1 MTMRLL
7 AASLFAALLPA
18 ELLSGQ
24 GYAAIFYA
32 GLDGGANVPFH
43 VAEVPPTGLT
53 VEAWVRFDD
62 ATMPTGV
69 PYFPTIVSQN
79 ADTAPSWLLRV
90 ASGSTN
96 NRIVEF
102 LVRDGAGVSQIL
114 SWPFAPGELGNWTHL
129 AATYDGQV
137 MTLFKNST
145 LVAAATLGAASEV
158 QNLGGV
164 LRIGN
169 GNRTIPGRETWNGYI
184 DELRIWPMPRSAAEI
199 AATQHQTL
207 LSMPGKVLT
216 YNLEG
221 DFYESSIGLS
231 GTGFGT
237 FNTFVDGPFLGSG
250 GYSASLD
257 YGPSTT
263 TCPRTIDIGIGS
275 LASIGNSAFNI
286 WCTKAPTSSP
296 IGLFVFAAQQAPVQP
311 PLLGI
316 ALAFT
321 PQSVLATTA
330 FAPATFGLGLQRQ
343 PLPIPNSMG
352 LIGFT
357 VFGQFVFF
365 DTSCGPQGFSASNG
379 LTIAV
384 QSN

>member
-1 MTMRLL
+1 MRLL

-18 ELLSGQ
+18 QLLSAQ
-24 GYAAIFYA
+24 AYAVILYA
-32 GLDGGANVPFH
+32 GLDGGADVPFH
-43 VAEVPPTGLT
+43 AAMVPPTGLT

-69 PYFPTIVSQN
+69 PYFPTIVGQN
-79 ADTAPSWLLRV
+79 VDTLQPSWLLRV

-102 LVRDGAGVSQIL
+102 LVRDGAGVSQVL
-114 SWPFAPGELGNWTHL
+114 TWPFVAGELANWTHL

-137 MTLFKNST
+137 MTLFKNSIQVATVT
-145 LVAAATLGAASEV
+145 LAAAYEIP
-158 QNLGGV
+158 NLGGA

-221 DFYESSIGLS
+221 DFSESSIGLS

-250 GYSASLD
+250 GYSASSD

-263 TCPRTIDIGIGS
+263 TCPRTIDVGIGS
-275 LASIGNSAFNI
+275 LASIGNSAFHV
-286 WCTKAPTSSP
+286 WCTKAPASSP
-296 IGLFVFAAQQAPVQP
+296 LGLFVFAAQQAPVQP
-311 PLLGI
+311 LFLGVT
-316 ALAFT
+316 LAFT
-321 PQSVLATTA
+321 PQSVITTA
-330 FAPATFGLGLQRQ
+330 AYAPAAFGLGLQRQ
-343 PLPIPNSMG
+343 PLPIPNSMA

-357 VFGQFVFF
+357 VFGQFLFF
-365 DTSCGPQGFSASNG
+365 DAQCGPQGLSASNG

>member
-1 MTMRLL
+1 MRLL

-18 ELLSGQ
+18 GLLPAQ
-24 GYAAIFYA
+24 GHAVIFYA
-32 GLDGGANVPFH
+32 GLDGGADVPFH
-43 VAEVPPTGLT
+43 AAMVPPTGLT
-53 VEAWVRFDD
+53 VEAWVKFDD

-69 PYFPTIVSQN
+69 PFFPTIVGQN
-79 ADTAPSWLLRV
+79 VDTAPSWLLRV

-102 LVRDGAGVSQIL
+102 VVRDAAGQNQVL
-114 SWPFAPGELGNWTHL
+114 SWPFAAGELSNWTHL

-137 MTLFKNST
+137 MTLFKNSVQVATGT
-145 LVAAATLGAASEV
+145 LAFASEI

-164 LRIGN
+164 LRIGS
-169 GNRTIPGRETWNGYI
+169 GSRAIAGREAWNGLI

-199 AATQHQTL
+199 AATQNQTL
-207 LSMPGKVLT
+207 LSMPGKVIT
-216 YNLEG
+216 FNLEG
-221 DFYESSIGLS
+221 DFYDSSMSLTGI
-231 GTGFGT
+231 GFGT
-237 FNTFVDGPFLGSG
+237 FNAFLDGAPLTGG
-250 GYSASLD
+250 GYSACAD
-257 YGPSTT
+257 YGVSTT

-275 LASIGNSAFNI
+275 LASVGNSAFNI

-311 PLLGI
+311 PFLGVS
-316 ALAFT
+316 LAFT
-321 PQSVLATTA
+321 PQSVITITA
-330 FAPATFGLGLQRQ
+330 FAPGAFGLGLQRQ
-343 PLPIPNSMG
+343 PLPIPSSMA

-357 VFGQFVFF
+357 VFGQFAFF
-365 DTSCGPQGFSASNG
+365 DTQCGPQGISASNG

>member
-1 MTMRLL
+1 MRLL

-18 ELLSGQ
+18 ELLPAQ
-24 GYAAIFYA
+24 GYAVIFYA
-32 GLDGGANVPFH
+32 GLDGGADAPFH
-43 VAEVPPTGLT
+43 AALVPPTGLT

-69 PYFPTIVSQN
+69 PFFPTIVSQN
-79 ADTAPSWLLRV
+79 PDTQPSWLLRV

-102 LVRDGAGVSQIL
+102 LVRDGAGVLQSL
-114 SWPFAPGELGNWTHL
+114 TWPFAAGELGNWTHL

-137 MTLFKNST
+137 MTLFLNS
-145 LVAAATLGAASEV
+145 VAVATQTLGAAYEV

-169 GNRTIPGRETWNGYI
+169 GSRTIPGRETWNGYI

-199 AATQHQTL
+199 GSTQHSTL
-207 LSMPGKVLT
+207 LSMPGKVIT
-216 YNLEG
+216 YNLDG
-221 DFYESSIGLS
+221 DFYDSSSLGLS
-231 GTGFGT
+231 GTGFGI
-237 FNTFVDGPFLGSG
+237 FNAFVDGPLLLGG
-250 GYSASLD
+250 GYSASSD
-257 YGPSTT
+257 FGPSTT

-275 LASIGNSAFNI
+275 LANLGNSAFNI

-296 IGLFVFAAQQAPVQP
+296 LGLFVFAAQQAPVQP
-311 PLLGI
+311 PFLGVT
-316 ALAFT
+316 LAFT
-321 PQSVLATTA
+321 PQSILTIAA
-330 FAPATFGLGLQRQ
+330 YAPATFGLGLQRQ
-343 PLPIPNSMG
+343 PLPIPNSMA

-365 DTSCGPQGFSASNG
+365 DAQCGPQGLSASNG

>member
-1 MTMRLL
+1 MRLL

-18 ELLSGQ
+18 QLLSAQ
-24 GYAAIFYA
+24 AYAVILYA
-32 GLDGGANVPFH
+32 GLDGGADVPFH
-43 VAEVPPTGLT
+43 AAMVPPTGLT

-69 PYFPTIVSQN
+69 PYFPTIVGQN
-79 ADTAPSWLLRV
+79 VDTAPSWLLRV

-102 LVRDGAGVSQIL
+102 LVRDGAGVSQVL
-114 SWPFAPGELGNWTHL
+114 SWPFAAGELGNWTHL

-137 MTLFKNST
+137 MTLFKNSVQVATVT
-145 LVAAATLGAASEV
+145 LSAAYEV

-199 AATQHQTL
+199 AATQNQTL
-207 LSMPGKVLT
+207 LAMPGSVIT
-216 YNLEG
+216 FNLDG
-221 DFYESSIGLS
+221 DFFDSSLGLT

-237 FNTFVDGPFLGSG
+237 FNAFVDGLFFGNG
-250 GYSASLD
+250 GYSASSH

-311 PLLGI
+311 PLLGMV
-316 ALAFT
+316 LAFT
-321 PQSVLATTA
+321 PQSVITTTT
-330 FAPATFGLGLQRQ
+330 FAPAAFGLGLQRQ

-357 VFGQFVFF
+357 VFGQFVFL
-365 DTSCGPQGFSASNG
+365 DTQCGPQGFSASNG

>member
-1 MTMRLL
+1 MSLPESIRFL

-18 ELLSGQ
+18 Q
-24 GYAAIFYA
+24 GYAVILYA

-43 VAEVPPTGLT
+43 AATVPPTGLT

-79 ADTAPSWLLRV
+79 ADTQASWLLRV

-102 LVRDGAGVSQIL
+102 LVRDGAGVLQSL
-114 SWPFAPGELGNWTHL
+114 TWPFAAGELSNWTHL

-137 MTLFKNST
+137 MTLFKNSVQVAT
-145 LVAAATLGAASEV
+145 LTLGAAYEV

-199 AATQHQTL
+199 AATQNSTL

-216 YNLEG
+216 YNLDG

-237 FNTFVDGPFLGSG
+237 FNTFVDGPLLTGG
-250 GYSASLD
+250 GYSASSD

-263 TCPRTIDIGIGS
+263 TCPRPADIGIGS
-275 LASIGNSAFNI
+275 LANLGNSAFNI
-286 WCTKAPTSSP
+286 WCTKAPTHSP
-296 IGLFVFAAQQAPVQP
+296 IGLFVIAAQQAPVQP
-311 PLLGI
+311 PFLGVS
-316 ALAFT
+316 LAFT
-321 PQSVLATTA
+321 PQSVITIAA
-330 FAPATFGLGLQRQ
+330 YAPATFGLGLQRQ
-343 PLPIPNSMG
+343 PLPIPNSMA
-352 LIGFT
+352 LLQFT

-365 DTSCGPQGFSASNG
+365 DAQCGPQGLSASNG